1 MKQYWT
7 IKNKKDDFLKICQEH
22 GVTEVTA
29 RLLVNRGL
37 TTKQERDAY
46 LHPSFSCLPSPKLLK
61 NAEAAAEMIAE
72 GIQAGKKFRIIGDY
86 DVDGIMSVY
95 ILYRCMTEAGAVVDY
110 RIPDRIKDGYGLN
123 EDMVQ
128 ECIDAGVEII
138 VTCDNGIAALEPIR
152 LAKKAGI
159 TVVLTDHHEVPMLE
173 TESGFVKTMP
183 VADIIVNP
191 KQEGETTPMTGICGA
206 VVAYKVM
213 RCMAEQM
220 GLPDALLW
228 QMIPY
233 AAMATVCDVM
243 ELKGENRTMVALGLK
258 LLRESSDMGIN
269 ALIVENQIVKENIG
283 AYHMGYVLGP
293 CLNASGRLDVAVKGL
308 RLLLCTNPAEAAE
321 LAQEITELNRV
332 RKEMTAKGVEEAK
345 KQITEWVAESGELP
359 PVLVVYL
366 PDCHESLAGI
376 IAGRIRERYY
386 RPTIIL
392 TDAEDGCKGSGRS
405 IDGYHMY
412 EALCEV
418 QELFT
423 KFGGHPKAAGLSL
436 PKENVEIFQKRLVE
450 NCRLTE
456 EDLTEKVSIDVVLP
470 FGLVT
475 EQVID
480 ELELLE
486 PFGVGNEKPLFAE
499 RNLKLHRARILGKNA
514 NVLKLDA
521 ENIHGRQFE
530 VLYFGDIEAFEQDME
545 ETFGKD
551 AVNRLYQGRENTIRI
566 NMIYYPDKNVFRDKV
581 TLQAVMQHYKV

>member
-7 IKNKKDDFLKICQEH
+7 VKNKKDNFAQICREH

-46 LHPSFSCLPSPKLLK
+46 LHPSFSCLPKASLLK
-61 NAEAAAEMIAE
+61 NAEAAAAMIAE
-72 GIQAGKKFRIIGDY
+72 GIRGKKKIRIIGDY

-95 ILYRCMTEAGAVVDY
+95 ILYRCMTAVGAIVDY

-123 EDMVQ
+123 EDMVR
-128 ECIDAGVEII
+128 ECMEAGVELI
-138 VTCDNGIAALEPIR
+138 VTCDNGIAAMEPIR
-152 LAKKAGI
+152 LAKEAGI
-159 TVVLTDHHEVPMLE
+159 TVVLTDHHEIPLLE
-173 TESGFVKTMP
+173 TEDGPVKTMP
-183 VADIIVNP
+183 EADIIVNP

-213 RCMAEQM
+213 YCLAEQM
-220 GLPDALLW
+220 GLSAELLR

-243 ELKGENRTMVALGLK
+243 ELTGENRTMVALGLQ
-258 LLRESSDMGIN
+258 LLKQSRDYGIN
-269 ALIVENQIVKENIG
+269 ALMKENQISKESLS
-283 AYHMGYVLGP
+283 AYHLGFVLGP

-308 RLLLCTNPAEAAE
+308 RLLLCETETEATA
-321 LAQEITELNRV
+321 LAKEITELNKV
-332 RKEMTAKGVEEAK
+332 RKDMTAKGVEEAK
-345 KQITEWVAESGELP
+345 KQVQEEAVLP

-366 PDCHESLAGI
+366 PECHESLAGI
-376 IAGRIRERYY
+376 IAGRIREKFY
-386 RPTIIL
+386 RPAIIL
-392 TDAEDGCKGSGRS
+392 TDAEDGVKGSGRS

-418 QELFT
+418 QDLLT

-436 PKENVEIFQKRLVE
+436 PKEHVEELKRRLIE

-456 EDLTEKVSIDVVLP
+456 EDLTEKVSIDVILP

-475 EQVID
+475 EQVIA
-480 ELELLE
+480 ELKLLE

-499 RNLKLHRARILGKNA
+499 RNLKLNHARILGKNS

-521 ENIHGRQFE
+521 ENEFGRQFE
-530 VLYFGDIEAFEQDME
+530 IMYFGDIEEFEHAVE
-545 ETFGKD
+545 EQFGKAALD
-551 AVNRLYQGRENTIRI
+551 KLFQGRANEIRM
-566 NMIYYPDKNVFRDKV
+566 NMIYYPETNEFRDKV
-581 TLQAVMQHYKV
+581 TLQAVMQYYKMC